1 MKMMKYD
8 ITRLLGDIEL
18 NKLIAFT
25 DSYLVI
31 IYKLNSFMYIYIYIY
46 IYICYSRLIDLKET

>member
-31 IYKLNSFMYIYIYIY
+31 IYKLNSFIHVYIYIYIY
-46 IYICYSRLIDLKET
+46 IYIYMLF